1 MGVESSLESGLRVC
15 QNRRNRGA
23 GWRPRVALPAY
34 LIDPLAMAF
43 KQPILLGGLGLS
55 ATLWLLQTVHISI
68 FDSSTLLS
76 AMALATGL
84 WWWRRRDP
92 LPVSPRPIAPPV
104 VDRSRVEAVLT
115 RVTGLIDSL
124 VAESVNGHSPATDYS
139 GQSAQILAELDRCDL
154 RLAVV
159 GDRHSGKTTLVQAL
173 SDSLPAGSGPSLT
186 ELALI
191 HDSPPPDL
199 LTYDGVLL
207 VTDGDLTDSSFSWL
221 QQRLLTGQGAV
232 LVFTKTD
239 HYCPDDRQTLINQ
252 LQQRVQAL
260 PAPVPVV
267 PVAVAPRPTR
277 VRRHQADGGL
287 EECLEPSPVVLE
299 PLPQVVRDSLLTAQA
314 SLVAATALRQAET
327 LAHQVQTDLN
337 QVRRQ
342 RALPLVE
349 QLQWVAGAAAFA
361 NPVPSLD
368 LLATLA
374 INGQLIMDLG
384 QIYGFS
390 LSLDQAKQSAGT
402 LASLT
407 VKLGLV
413 EISSQALT
421 AVLKSHFATY
431 LAAGP
436 VQGLSAAYLTRM
448 AGLTLIDYF
457 EQAAL
462 AGTPTT
468 ALSWSTIAHQLQ
480 QGISQNRQATLLTAL
495 VNQGLSI
502 LRPSPGALSPA
513 SIKLESQAL
522 APALDRDRI
531 PA

>member
-1 MGVESSLESGLRVC
+1 MLSLL
-15 QNRRNRGA
+15 N
-23 GWRPRVALPAY
+23 LT
-34 LIDPLAMAF
+34 DPLAMAF

-55 ATLWLLQTVHISI
+55 ATLWLLQTVHISL

-84 WWWRRRDP
+84 WWWRHRDP
-92 LPVSPRPIAPPV
+92 LPVSPRPIAPPL
-104 VDRSRVEAVLT
+104 VDRSRVEAALT
-115 RVTGLIDSL
+115 RVTGLIASL
-124 VAESVNGHSPATDYS
+124 AAESGSDSSSVTGYS
-139 GQSAQILAELDRCDL
+139 DQAKHILAELDRVDL

-159 GDRHSGKTTLVQAL
+159 GDRHTGKTTLVEAL
-173 SDSLPAGSGPSLT
+173 TLALGDGQPAARGPSLT

-191 HDSPPPDL
+191 HDGPPPDP

-239 HYCPDDRQTLINQ
+239 HYSPADRQTLIDQ

-267 PVAVAPRPTR
+267 AVAVAPRPTK
-277 VRRHQADGGL
+277 VRRHQADGRL

-299 PLPQVVRDSLLTAQA
+299 PLPQVVRDNLLAAQA
-314 SLVAATALRQAET
+314 NLVAATALRQAEA
-327 LAHQVQTDLN
+327 LADQVQTDLN

-368 LLATLA
+368 LLATVA

-384 QIYGFS
+384 QLYGFN
-390 LSLDQAKQSAGT
+390 LSLDQAKVAAGT
-402 LASLT
+402 LAGLT

-431 LAAGP
+431 LAAGT

-457 EQAAL
+457 ERAAL
-462 AGTPTT
+462 AGTPAT
-468 ALSWSTIAHQLQ
+468 ALSWSTIAQHLQ
-480 QGISQNRQATLLTAL
+480 EVIGQNRQPNLLTAL

-502 LRPSPGALSPA
+502 LRPSPAALGPA
-513 SIKLESQAL
+513 PVTLEAQVL
-522 APALDRDRI
+522 APALDSDRI

>member
-1 MGVESSLESGLRVC
+1 M
-15 QNRRNRGA
+15 
-23 GWRPRVALPAY
+23 AL
-34 LIDPLAMAF
+34 

-92 LPVSPRPIAPPV
+92 LPASPRPIAPPV
-104 VDRSRVEAVLT
+104 VDRSRVEAALS
-115 RVTGLIDSL
+115 RVTGLIASL
-124 VAESVNGHSPATDYS
+124 VAESGGDHLLEVDYGHQAE
-139 GQSAQILAELDRCDL
+139 QIRAELDRADL

-159 GDRHSGKTTLVQAL
+159 GDRYTGKTTLVEVLTPAL
-173 SDSLPAGSGPSLT
+173 QGSNPPSLT
-186 ELALI
+186 EVALTG
-191 HDSPPPDL
+191 DSPPPDL
-199 LTYDGVLL
+199 LTYDGVVL
-207 VTDGDLTDSSFSWL
+207 VTDGDLTESRVTWL
-221 QQRLLTGQGAV
+221 HQRLLTGQGAL

-239 HYCPDDRQTLINQ
+239 HYSPGDRQTLIDQ
-252 LQQRVQAL
+252 LQQRCQDL

-267 PVAVAPRPTR
+267 AVAVAPRPTK

-287 EECLEPSPVVLE
+287 QECLEPSPMVLD
-299 PLPQVVRDSLLTAQA
+299 PLPQVMRDNLLTAQA
-314 SLVAATALRQAET
+314 SLVAATALRQAEALT
-327 LAHQVQTDLN
+327 QQVQTDLN

-368 LLATLA
+368 LLATVA

-384 QIYGFS
+384 QIYGFN
-390 LSLDQAKQSAGT
+390 LSLEQAKVAAGT

-413 EISSQALT
+413 ELSSQALS
-421 AVLKSHFATY
+421 AVLKSHVATY
-431 LAAGP
+431 LAVGT

-448 AGLTLIDYF
+448 AGLSLIDYF
-457 EQAAL
+457 EQGAL
-462 AGTPTT
+462 AGTSAN
-468 ALSWSTIAHQLQ
+468 ALSWSAIADHLQ
-480 QGISQNRQATLLTAL
+480 QVISQNRQPNLLKAL
-495 VNQGLSI
+495 VNQGLAI
-502 LRPSPGALSPA
+502 LRPSPAALSPA
-513 SIKLESQAL
+513 PLTLEPQAL
-522 APALDRDRI
+522 DSDRI

>member
-1 MGVESSLESGLRVC
+1 M
-15 QNRRNRGA
+15 
-23 GWRPRVALPAY
+23 AL
-34 LIDPLAMAF
+34 

-92 LPVSPRPIAPPV
+92 LPASPRPIAPPV
-104 VDRSRVEAVLT
+104 VDRSRVEAALS
-115 RVTGLIDSL
+115 RVTGLIASL
-124 VAESVNGHSPATDYS
+124 VAESGGDHLLEVDY
-139 GQSAQILAELDRCDL
+139 GRQAEQIRAELDRADL

-159 GDRHSGKTTLVQAL
+159 GDRYTGKTTLVEVLTPAL
-173 SDSLPAGSGPSLT
+173 QGSNPPSLT
-186 ELALI
+186 EVALTG
-191 HDSPPPDL
+191 DSPPPDL
-199 LTYDGVLL
+199 LTYDGVVL
-207 VTDGDLTDSSFSWL
+207 VTDGDLTESRVTWL
-221 QQRLLTGQGAV
+221 HQRLLTGQGAL

-239 HYCPDDRQTLINQ
+239 HYSPGDRQTLIDQ
-252 LQQRVQAL
+252 LQQRCQNL

-267 PVAVAPRPTR
+267 AVAVAPRPTK

-287 EECLEPSPVVLE
+287 QECLEPSPMVLD
-299 PLPQVVRDSLLTAQA
+299 PLPQVVRDNLLTAQA
-314 SLVAATALRQAET
+314 SLVAATALRQAEALT
-327 LAHQVQTDLN
+327 QQVQTDLN

-368 LLATLA
+368 LLATVA

-384 QIYGFS
+384 QIYGFN
-390 LSLDQAKQSAGT
+390 LSLEQAKVAAGT

-413 EISSQALT
+413 ELSSQALS
-421 AVLKSHFATY
+421 AVLKSHVATY
-431 LAAGP
+431 LAVGT

-448 AGLTLIDYF
+448 AGLSLIDYF
-457 EQAAL
+457 EQGAL
-462 AGTPTT
+462 AGTSAN
-468 ALSWSTIAHQLQ
+468 ALSWSAIADHLQ
-480 QGISQNRQATLLTAL
+480 QVISQNRQPNLLKAL
-495 VNQGLSI
+495 VNQGLAI
-502 LRPSPGALSPA
+502 LRPSPAALSPA
-513 SIKLESQAL
+513 PLTLEPQAL
-522 APALDRDRI
+522 DSDRI

>member
-1 MGVESSLESGLRVC
+1 M
-15 QNRRNRGA
+15 
-23 GWRPRVALPAY
+23 AL
-34 LIDPLAMAF
+34 

-92 LPVSPRPIAPPV
+92 LPASPRPIAPPV
-104 VDRSRVEAVLT
+104 VDRSRVEAALS
-115 RVTGLIDSL
+115 RVTGLIASL
-124 VAESVNGHSPATDYS
+124 VAESGGDHLLEVDYGHQAE
-139 GQSAQILAELDRCDL
+139 QIRAELDRADL

-159 GDRHSGKTTLVQAL
+159 GDRYTGKTTLVEVLTPAL
-173 SDSLPAGSGPSLT
+173 QGSNPPSLT
-186 ELALI
+186 EVALTG
-191 HDSPPPDL
+191 DSPPPDL
-199 LTYDGVLL
+199 LTYDGVVL
-207 VTDGDLTDSSFSWL
+207 VTDGDLTESRVTWL
-221 QQRLLTGQGAV
+221 HQRLLTGQGAL

-239 HYCPDDRQTLINQ
+239 HYSPGDRQTLIDQ
-252 LQQRVQAL
+252 LQQRCQNL

-267 PVAVAPRPTR
+267 AVAVAPRPTK

-287 EECLEPSPVVLE
+287 QECLEPSPMVLD
-299 PLPQVVRDSLLTAQA
+299 PLPQVVRDNLLTAQA
-314 SLVAATALRQAET
+314 SLVAATALRQAEALT
-327 LAHQVQTDLN
+327 QQVQTDLN

-368 LLATLA
+368 LLATVA

-384 QIYGFS
+384 QIYGFN
-390 LSLDQAKQSAGT
+390 LSLEQAKVAAGT

-413 EISSQALT
+413 ELSSQALS
-421 AVLKSHFATY
+421 AVLKSHVATY
-431 LAAGP
+431 LAVGT

-448 AGLTLIDYF
+448 AGLSLIDYF
-457 EQAAL
+457 EQGAL
-462 AGTPTT
+462 AGTSAN
-468 ALSWSTIAHQLQ
+468 ALSWSAIADHLQ
-480 QGISQNRQATLLTAL
+480 QVISQNRQPNLLKAL
-495 VNQGLSI
+495 VNQGLAI
-502 LRPSPGALSPA
+502 LRPSPAALSPA
-513 SIKLESQAL
+513 PLTLEPQAL
-522 APALDRDRI
+522 DSDRI

>member
-1 MGVESSLESGLRVC
+1 M
-15 QNRRNRGA
+15 
-23 GWRPRVALPAY
+23 AL
-34 LIDPLAMAF
+34 

-84 WWWRRRDP
+84 WWWRGRDP
-92 LPVSPRPIAPPV
+92 LPASPRPIAPPV
-104 VDRSRVEAVLT
+104 VDRSRVEAALS
-115 RVTGLIDSL
+115 RVTGLIASL
-124 VAESVNGHSPATDYS
+124 VAESGGDHLLEVDYGHQAE
-139 GQSAQILAELDRCDL
+139 QIRAELDRADL

-159 GDRHSGKTTLVQAL
+159 GDRYTGKTTLVEVLTPAL
-173 SDSLPAGSGPSLT
+173 QGSNPPSLT
-186 ELALI
+186 EVALTG
-191 HDSPPPDL
+191 DSPPPDL
-199 LTYDGVLL
+199 LTYDGVVL
-207 VTDGDLTDSSFSWL
+207 VTDGDLTESRVTWL
-221 QQRLLTGQGAV
+221 HQRLLTGQGAL

-239 HYCPDDRQTLINQ
+239 HYSPGDRQTLIDQ
-252 LQQRVQAL
+252 LQQRCQNL

-267 PVAVAPRPTR
+267 AVAVAPRPTK

-287 EECLEPSPVVLE
+287 QECLEPSPMVLD
-299 PLPQVVRDSLLTAQA
+299 PLPQVVRDNLLTAQA
-314 SLVAATALRQAET
+314 SLVAATALRQAEALT
-327 LAHQVQTDLN
+327 QQVQTDLN

-368 LLATLA
+368 LLATVA

-384 QIYGFS
+384 QIYGFN
-390 LSLDQAKQSAGT
+390 LSLEQAKVAAGT

-413 EISSQALT
+413 ELSSQALS
-421 AVLKSHFATY
+421 AVLKSHVATY
-431 LAAGP
+431 LAVGT

-448 AGLTLIDYF
+448 AGLSLIDYF
-457 EQAAL
+457 EQGAL
-462 AGTPTT
+462 AGTSAN
-468 ALSWSTIAHQLQ
+468 ALSWSAIADHLQ
-480 QGISQNRQATLLTAL
+480 QVISQNRQPNLLKAL
-495 VNQGLSI
+495 VNQGLAI
-502 LRPSPGALSPA
+502 LRPSPAALSPA
-513 SIKLESQAL
+513 PLTLEPQAL
-522 APALDRDRI
+522 DSDRI